1 MFTVP
6 GDDIGRSY
14 LKAAIGNASVYLI
27 MKDKE
32 TGQPVARPGREE
44 QVEKL
49 RGWVQDDV
57 ERLYKPAEL
66 K

>member
-44 QVEKL
+44 
-49 RGWVQDDV
+49 
-57 ERLYKPAEL
+57 
-66 K
+66 